1 MYRMVVD
8 ETNLHIAHTNLF
20 TEIFINVLFST
31 CSCQT
36 YFMRQ
41 NKKQKP
47 SEGRYSKK
55 KNDSLKSTR
64 LNYNILFYSSVYFN
78 RSMYI
83 FLKCKN

>member
-31 CSCQT
+31 CSCQA

-47 SEGRYSKK
+47 SEGRYSKQK
-55 KNDSLKSTR
+55 
-64 LNYNILFYSSVYFN
+64 
-78 RSMYI
+78 
-83 FLKCKN
+83 